1 MWKRI
6 LLLVSVSVFLGLTLL
21 LSSYSPTDQPVVSKI
36 EQNWVDSVFSSLTFD
51 QRLGQLFM
59 VTALSNRGSQHVQ
72 EIEKLVTQYN
82 IGGLMFLYGSPY
94 RQASLTNQYQSKAKV
109 PLLIAM
115 DAEWGLNMRLDS
127 SMHFAKQMTLGAM
140 ADEHYVYLM
149 AQEIALNLH
158 RLGVQVSFSPV
169 LDVNSNPKNPV
180 IGNRS
185 FGESKEQVS
194 RRGIA
199 YIKGLQDNGI
209 IAVAKHF
216 PGHGDTDTD
225 SHRAL
230 PVINSD
236 LKRLTE
242 VDLYPFVQSFQAGV
256 KGVMVGHLYMP
267 QFDSSEVKATTLS
280 HKLVTGLLKQK
291 MNYQGLVFT
300 DALNMKS
307 VTRAYKPGQ
316 LDAMALLAG
325 NDVLLFS
332 ENVPTAITEIK
343 NAIGRGEITPEDID
357 ARVRKILHAKYWA
370 GLGQYRPINL
380 SHLKEELNRPHSRAV
395 QHKLYEQSVT
405 VVANHGNLLPFREVD
420 TTRYAHVSIG
430 IRPDNPFT
438 ETLQHY
444 APFAT
449 FNVRER
455 YVPDSVFINL
465 RKKLRGF
472 DVVVVSLHSLNS
484 TSVSNYGIGEYSR
497 TFIQK
502 LQKENPRQKVV
513 VCVLGNAYSLKY
525 FEGSK
530 WLVCSYEDNPV
541 SQSVTPQVLFGSL
554 PAQGKLPVTAS
565 AAFPAGFGLETAS
578 LNRLRY
584 DVPESV
590 GLDSNVLSEID
601 ELAIEAINTKATP
614 GCQVLVARDGAIVF
628 NKSYGKYTYEG
639 NQSVTTN
646 TLYDIASITKAA
658 STLQAIMYLKDQ
670 GKLDLN
676 QKLSYYLPEVIGSNK
691 QNLIIKDILLHQA
704 GLQPGIPNWQKTL
717 ASMQLSPTYYASAQT
732 TIYPNEV
739 APGIY
744 SVKTMEDSLWS
755 WTLHSRLLPKKRG
768 VARYEMKYSDL
779 SFYILKRV
787 AERLLQQPLAEFN
800 DKYFYQRLGLHTLTY
815 NPLNK
820 FPKEQIAPTEY
831 DNYFRRS
838 LIWGTVHDQAA
849 AMLGGVAGHAG
860 LFSTATDLA
869 VLMEM
874 NRLNGNYG
882 GIQYFKTPVVTE
894 FAQQQDPTNRRGLG
908 WDKPNPNGF
917 GPTSIK
923 ASINSF
929 GHTGFTGTCA
939 WVDPDQKLVYI
950 FLSNRVYPNAANQ
963 KLLTE
968 NFRTRIHDV
977 IYKAILT
984 KS

>member
-1 MWKRI
+1 MWKNFLI
-6 LLLVSVSVFLGLTLL
+6 FLIISAFLGLSLLVSSFT
-21 LSSYSPTDQPVVSKI
+21 PTDEPTVSQAEKS
-36 EQNWVDSVFSSLTFD
+36 WVDSVFTSLTFE

-59 VTALSNRGSQHVQ
+59 VTALSNKGPAHVQ
-72 EIEKLVTQYN
+72 QIEKLITDYN
-82 IGGLMFLYGSPY
+82 IGGLMYLYGSPY
-94 RQASLTNQYQSKAKV
+94 KQASLTNQYQARSRV
-109 PLLIAM
+109 PMLIAM

-149 AQEIALNLH
+149 AQEIALNLR

-169 LDVNSNPKNPV
+169 LDVNSNPLNPV

-199 YIKGLQDNGI
+199 YIKGLQENGI

-216 PGHGDTDTD
+216 PGHGDTETD
-225 SHRAL
+225 SHKAL

-242 VDLYPFVQSFQAGV
+242 VDLYPFMQSFQAGV

-267 QFDSSEVKATTLS
+267 QFDSSEIKATTLS

-307 VTRAYKPGQ
+307 VSQSFKPGQ
-316 LDAMALLAG
+316 VDAQALLAG

-332 ENVPTAITEIK
+332 EDVPTAITEIK
-343 NAIGRGEITPEDID
+343 NSISRGEITPDEID

-370 GLGQYRPINL
+370 GLNNYQPINL
-380 SHLKEELNRPHSRAV
+380 THLKEELNRPRSRSV
-395 QHKLYEQSVT
+395 QHKLYEQSIT
-405 VVANHGNLLPFREVD
+405 LVANHGNVLPFREID

-430 IRPDNPFT
+430 TRPDNTFT
-438 ETLQHY
+438 ETLQRY

-449 FNVRER
+449 YNVRER
-455 YVPDSVFINL
+455 YVPDSVLINL
-465 RKKLRGF
+465 RKKLGSY
-472 DVVVVSLHSLNS
+472 DVVVVSIHSLNS
-484 TSVSNYGIGEYSR
+484 TSVSNYGIGENTR
-497 TFIQK
+497 TFIK
-502 LQKENPRQKVV
+502 NLQKENPRQKVV
-513 VCVLGNAYSLKY
+513 VCVLGNAYSLKF

-530 WLVCSYEDNPV
+530 WLVCGYEDNPV
-541 SQSVTPQVLFGSL
+541 AQSVIPQVLFGAL

-590 GLDSNVLSEID
+590 GLDSNVLTEID
-601 ELAIEAINTKATP
+601 DLANEAINEKATP
-614 GCQVLVARDGAIVF
+614 GCQILVARDGAIVF
-628 NKSYGKYTYEG
+628 NKSYGNFTYEPS
-639 NQSVTTN
+639 NPVTAQ
-646 TLYDIASITKAA
+646 TLYDIASVTKVAA
-658 STLQAIMYLKDQ
+658 TLQAIMYLKDQ
-670 GKLDLN
+670 GKLNLN
-676 QKLSYYLPEVIGSNK
+676 EKLSRYLPEVVGTNK
-691 QNLIIKDILLHQA
+691 QNLLIKDILLHQA

-717 ASMQLSPTYYASAQT
+717 TAQQLSPTYYASAQT

-739 APGIY
+739 VPGVY

-755 WTLHSRLLPKKRG
+755 WTVRSRLLPKKRG
-768 VARYEMKYSDL
+768 AANEMKYSDL

-787 AERLLQQPLAEFN
+787 AERLLQQPIDQFTQE
-800 DKYFYQRLGLHTLTY
+800 YFYKPLGLRSLTY
-815 NPLNK
+815 NPLTK
-820 FPKEQIAPTEY
+820 FPKAQIAPTEY
-831 DNYFRRS
+831 DNYFRKT
-838 LIWGTVHDQAA
+838 LVWGTVHDQAA
-849 AMLGGVAGHAG
+849 AMLGGLAGHAG

-869 VLMEM
+869 ALMEM

-882 GIQYFKTPVVTE
+882 GKQFFKTPIVTE
-894 FAQQQDPTNRRGLG
+894 FAQQQNPTNRRGLG
-908 WDKPNPNGF
+908 WDKPDPNGM
-917 GPTSIK
+917 GPTSNK
-923 ASINSF
+923 ASVNTF

-950 FLSNRVYPNAANQ
+950 FLSNRVYPTAANQ
-963 KLLTE
+963 KLLT
-968 NFRTRIHDV
+968 NSYRTRIHDV